1 MVQYFN
7 RQSQGPK
14 EGDNEIAESLG
25 DSRTFKKKK
34 KKKHLLTF
42 KNVA

>member
-7 RQSQGPK
+7 QQSQGQK

-34 KKKHLLTF
+34 TQT
-42 KNVA
+42 NIY